1 MDKNELHFLT
11 LQTNKM
17 LDYFNT
23 LGVDINKIRF
33 VTTPNF
39 LYDYTNNIVS
49 PINGLYDGKL
59 VKSGPVVI
67 LSVNQVE
74 VDENTFG
81 ELINSSKLG
90 YVVYLSDLSKSY
102 VDGRWP
108 LYVRIH
114 NIDEAV
120 ALLGEFDDTWCK
132 NDGYT
137 LSDKIQSI
145 CTYFDSINSPINYL
159 IVNPILVPILESE
172 VEFDK
177 ANSTLLGLKIK
188 LNPNLKDD
196 IISLTST
203 DESFYLK
210 VDNG

>member
-1 MDKNELHFLT
+1 M
-11 LQTNKM
+11 
-17 LDYFNT
+17 
-23 LGVDINKIRF
+23 
-33 VTTPNF
+33 
-39 LYDYTNNIVS
+39 
-49 PINGLYDGKL
+49 
-59 VKSGPVVI
+59 
-67 LSVNQVE
+67 
-74 VDENTFG
+74 
-81 ELINSSKLG
+81 
-90 YVVYLSDLSKSY
+90 SDLSKSY